1 MKHIF
6 SVEMKSKHH
15 VRNISIS
22 DEGYER
28 VLFEGDLGDSVEVS
42 LVEGDVLEFI
52 GGNGIL
58 RIGITESELR
68 RILSSSSR
76 KMSLSSEVGSSIN
89 TNTKREMKK

>member
-6 SVEMKSKHH
+6 SVEMKSKRH
-15 VRNISIS
+15 VKNISIS

-28 VLFEGDLGDSVEVS
+28 VFFEGDLGDSVEIS
-42 LVEGDVLEFI
+42 LVEGDVLEVI

-58 RIGITESELR
+58 RIGVTESELR
-68 RILSSSSR
+68 TVLSR

-89 TNTKREMKK
+89 TNKKGR

>member
-6 SVEMKSKHH
+6 SVEMKSKDH
-15 VRNISIS
+15 VKNISIS

-28 VLFEGDLGDSVEVS
+28 VFFEGDLGDSVEIS

-58 RIGITESELR
+58 RIGITEIELLR
-68 RILSSSSR
+68 VLSSSR

-89 TNTKREMKK
+89 TNKKRR